1 MGAGP
6 LPGGDEGNGRA
17 APASLAEINVTPLVD
32 VMLVLLVIFMITSS
46 AQSLEMERSS
56 QRLREEQ
63 AAVDLAQRDQL
74 VEIDLPKVSS
84 KQVDIA
90 ESKKLVLS
98 FTASYTFH
106 VGPTQLLSCAET
118 VENWPAALEDGE
130 TGDERFRSCVTPLV
144 AKLLKNEKIKT
155 DQELYLR
162 ADRGLPYGRV
172 LYLMAE
178 IRRAGVHK
186 FGLVADEG
194 LP

>member
-6 LPGGDEGNGRA
+6 VPGGDEGNGRSV
-17 APASLAEINVTPLVD
+17 PASLAEINVTPLVD

-46 AQSLEMERSS
+46 AQSFEMERSYH
-56 QRLREEQ
+56 RLREEQ

-74 VEIDLPKVSS
+74 VEIDLPKVTS

-90 ESKKLVLS
+90 EARKLVLS
-98 FTASYTFH
+98 FTADYTFH
-106 VGPTQLLSCAET
+106 VGPTKLLACAET
-118 VENWPAALEDGE
+118 VKGWPKVLEDGE
-130 TGDERFRSCVTPLV
+130 EGDARFRECVAPLV
-144 AKLLKNEKIKT
+144 KKLLKNEKIKS

-172 LYLMAE
+172 LFLMAE
-178 IRRAGVHK
+178 VRRAGVHK
-186 FGLVADEG
+186 FGLVAEEN